1 MFPWKTGVCLGLF
14 GIDEWV
20 KQHIED
26 TMEEGESHSYC
37 KDKVVIRKVYNRGF
51 IFSSLEDKN
60 TLVKGVSIA
69 AGGLVLLMDIWA
81 EKYGT
86 LQRKLGMTL
95 LSAGAASNIFDR
107 LVRGKV
113 IDYIAVRTKSA
124 RLNTITATLGAI
136 YIALG
141 AILIWMHAKIGRR

>member
-124 RLNTITATLGAI
+124 GLNTITANLGDI

-141 AILIWMHAKIGRR
+141 AILIWMNEKIGRR